1 MKLSELRSLIHEL
14 IRGEVEET
22 STSGNAGAYNT
33 PFAFSKNKKQRKNNS
48 MKWENNNSTPKT
60 K

>member
-14 IRGEVEET
+14 IRKEVKET

-33 PFAFSKNKKQRKNNS
+33 PFAFSKNKKQRKNN
-48 MKWENNNSTPKT
+48 MKWENNTPPKT